1 MQLYKDPPIINVSRV
16 QFLTFMECTVS
27 NPGMQDDSIWQI
39 KNVDAI
45 VIRETN
51 VIFNIWESF
60 ISTLILVSVQV
71 SYMHIKPAFLI
82 SCDNPST
89 K

>member
-1 MQLYKDPPIINVSRV
+1 MQLYKDPPIITVSQV
-16 QFLTFMECTVS
+16 QFLTLMECTVS

-51 VIFNIWESF
+51 FIFSIGESF
-60 ISTLILVSVQV
+60 
-71 SYMHIKPAFLI
+71 Y
-82 SCDNPST
+82 
-89 K
+89 

>member
-16 QFLTFMECTVS
+16 QFLTLMECTVS
-27 NPGMQDDSIWQI
+27 IPVMQDDSIWQI

-51 VIFNIWESF
+51 FIFNIGESF
-60 ISTLILVSVQV
+60 ISN
-71 SYMHIKPAFLI
+71 KWAFHW
-82 SCDNPST
+82 DHNVYA
-89 K
+89 